1 MAVEADLILSLAKT
15 LIAVSWADGEL
26 TSDEIT
32 NMKEMLARIPNLVA
46 RQWMAVEMYIQSPV
60 DESERA
66 RLVGELQTLVTT
78 PENKALVLQALDDM
92 LAYTD
97 EVSPEERQALE
108 DVKAAFVSGSSESVR
123 GLSRLF
129 RGRASDKPVA
139 SVAPNREIYLE
150 DFVMNRVYYAASRRL
165 ERGESALDLPD
176 AQLRK
181 LSLAGGMMAKVA
193 GANPQIT
200 DDELATMTGALQSHW
215 QLDRDEAAFVA
226 DVALSQLSSE
236 LDDYRLASE
245 FARVTEYEERGRF
258 IDVLF
263 TIANADGG
271 ITEPEIEEI
280 STLSNVLSLPR
291 QRFFEAKKK
300 ATTPST

>member
-1 MAVEADLILSLAKT
+1 MVVDTDLILSLAKT

-26 TSDEIT
+26 TRDEIT
-32 NMKEMLARIPNLVA
+32 NMKEMLARIPNLNA

-66 RLVGELQTLVTT
+66 RLIGELQALVQT
-78 PENKALVLQALDDM
+78 PDNRALVLQALDDM

-108 DVKAAFVSGSSESVR
+108 DVKAAFASGSSESVR

-129 RGRASDKPVA
+129 RGKASSKPAAAVG
-139 SVAPNREIYLE
+139 PNREVYLD

-165 ERGESALDLPD
+165 ERGEGTLDLPD

-193 GANPQIT
+193 GANPQVT
-200 DDELATMTGALQSHW
+200 DEEVATMTGALQTHW
-215 QLDRDEAAFVA
+215 QLSGDEATFVV

-236 LDDYRLASE
+236 LDNYRLASE
-245 FARVTEYEERGRF
+245 FAHVTEYEERGQF

-300 ATTPST
+300 AATPNT